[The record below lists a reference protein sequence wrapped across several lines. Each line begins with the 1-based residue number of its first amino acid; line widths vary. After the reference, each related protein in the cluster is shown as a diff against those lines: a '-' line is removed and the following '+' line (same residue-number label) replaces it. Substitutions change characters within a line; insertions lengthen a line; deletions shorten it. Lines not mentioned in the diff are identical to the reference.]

1 MLDIKNVQSENSVYL
16 SGILKELDID
26 EGTTNDGR
34 KYVRGVAKVQ
44 VDQEIEG
51 IVSENIIP
59 VRMFAMQKKYDGGDN
74 PMFERIKNYKE
85 QFTSAGA
92 ADDDSEISK
101 VTISGARLE
110 ENSYFDKRT
119 NQVKTD
125 WQISG
130 SFINDRKDED
140 EESARF
146 KVTGVVGK
154 MRPEYDKNGEE
165 TGRLIVSLVLIGYKG
180 KANVIEL
187 IADGSKK
194 DHIESNWN
202 EGDTVIAH
210 GKINMSFKVE
220 NWEEDQGFG
229 EPIPRHHTISKK
241 ELIIIGGSPY
251 GLDESASYDADDI
264 KKALS
269 ERAARNESLK
279 SASKKTASPVSS
291 TSSAFDF

>member
-59 VRMFAMQKKYDGGDN
+59 VRMFAMQKKSDGGDN

-229 EPIPRHHTISKK
+229 EPIPRHRTISKK

-279 SASKKTASPVSS
+279 NASKKTASPVSS

>member
-1 MLDIKNVQSENSVYL
+1 MLDINNVQSENNVYL

-26 EGTTNDGR
+26 EGTTGDGR
-34 KYVRGVAKVQ
+34 KYIRGVAKIQ
-44 VDQEIEG
+44 VDQEIDG

-59 VRMFAMQKKYDGGDN
+59 VRMFSMQKKSDGSDN
-74 PMFERIKNYKE
+74 PIFERIKNYKE

-92 ADDDSEISK
+92 VDDDSEASK
-101 VTISGARLE
+101 VTVSGARLE
-110 ENSYFDKRT
+110 ENSYFDKRI
-119 NQVKTD
+119 NQVRTD

-130 SFINDRKDED
+130 SFINERKDGD

-146 KVTGVVGK
+146 KVTGVIGK
-154 MRPEYDKNGEE
+154 MRPEYKNDEE
-165 TGRLIVSLVLIGYKG
+165 TGRLIVSLVLVGYKG

-202 EGDTVIAH
+202 EGDTVIVH

-220 NWEEDQGFG
+220 KWEEDQGFG
-229 EPIPRHHTISKK
+229 EPIPRQRTISKK
-241 ELIIIGGSPY
+241 ELIIMGGSPY

-269 ERAARNESLK
+269 ERAARNEALK
-279 SASKKTASPVSS
+279 NTSVKKSSPATSA
-291 TSSAFDF
+291 SSAFDF